1 MDKKYISE
9 IVFGI
14 LSGAGAIF
22 IAFILSMLLSLTILP
37 DSYFIIVFFVIYFFI
52 FILTL
57 IFFAKGLFR
66 KAYLISTGL
75 TFLVLYFTM
84 KILTPTNYI

>member
-37 DSYFIIVFFVIYFFI
+37 DSYFIIVFFVIYF
-52 FILTL
+52 
-57 IFFAKGLFR
+57 LF
-66 KAYLISTGL
+66 
-75 TFLVLYFTM
+75 LY
-84 KILTPTNYI
+84 